1 MNPYLD
7 ESVGTMLPQV
17 DINGVPLTKEY
28 FVKEW
33 DESGDVDDPSEHGSV
48 DYISSDT
55 QFLLSSINK
64 MKYKL
69 YAVRLL
75 PFTEENYIKEFDI
88 VRNLVSLQKKLRSVI
103 AQSSDNTKSAIEYVI
118 NVGTKERNKDIA
130 RLMNAIDVQDIKAT
144 GVATNTMIKA
154 NLLYKN
160 DAKFIERETKNIIK
174 PFNRDYELELL
185 STEELERDYP
195 VGKKITDE
203 YVEIFNHVV
212 NVASNIK
219 ESNGYITSFEKED
232 DDSLLILGCSL
243 LDMIPVDGVKNF
255 LSVYKD
261 TVIGNYNRIID
272 TVNQNKANK
281 PEIRVECCRCPKTG
295 NFYIYLIM
303 KANIITGEEHHGKEF
318 SEGVFADVVDD
329 AKRFFTDDYKV
340 KRNDLENP
348 YEYSYDGTY
357 TSGYVVN
364 THIQEKNMLILNTRW
379 YIIKLKTVNDRLAK
393 AKDLFNKTGNKK
405 YQKDITRYEKDI
417 TKLEKGIADNKE
429 RLKKVYKYIFTE
441 SDMTSD
447 IEGGEYTREFV
458 NPFKVKRDDLESEI
472 TGITSHGGVVI
483 DLKTSDKNY
492 LIFNT
497 RKNNIKIEQLKAKID
512 NLKSQDK
519 KTNSDRYNNKIE
531 KLEKSIKELE
541 AKAEKNIQKLKD
553 KHDYTFT
560 ESSIDDSELDLMD
573 LNAFAEA
580 MEDNMSL
587 DYCYDILLESIQD
600 YL

>member
-33 DESGDVDDPSEHGSV
+33 DESGDVEDPSEHGSV

-69 YAVRLL
+69 YAVRLF

-130 RLMNAIDVQDIKAT
+130 RLMNTIDVQDIKAT

-154 NLLYKN
+154 NLLHKN
-160 DAKFIERETKNIIK
+160 DAKFIEIDTKNIIK
-174 PFNRDYELELL
+174 PFNQDYELELL

-195 VGKKITDE
+195 VGKKIADE

-212 NVASNIK
+212 NVASNLR

-243 LDMIPVDGVKNF
+243 LEMIPVDGVKNF

-261 TVIGNYNRIID
+261 TVIGNYNRILD

-303 KANIITGEEHHGKEF
+303 KANIITNEEHHGKEF

-329 AKRFFTDDYKV
+329 AKRFLTDKREV
-340 KRNDLENP
+340 KTNDLENP
-348 YEYSYDGTY
+348 IRY
-357 TSGYVVN
+357 TVHNGGFGYIVDKQV
-364 THIQEKNMLILNTRW
+364 QEKNNLIVNIRW
-379 YIIKLKTVNDRLAK
+379 CIMKLQVVNDRLSEASE
-393 AKDLFNKTGNKK
+393 LFNKTGNIK
-405 YQKDITRYEKDI
+405 YKKDIVRYEKDI
-417 TKLEKGIADNKE
+417 ANLEKKIADNKE
-429 RLKKVYKYIFTE
+429 RLQKVYKYIFTE

-472 TGITSHGGVVI
+472 TGITSNGGVVI
-483 DLKTSDKNY
+483 DLNTSDKNY

-497 RKNNIKIEQLKAKID
+497 RKINIKIEQLKAKID

-519 KTNSDRYNNKIE
+519 KTNSDRYKNKIE

-560 ESSIDDSELDLMD
+560 ESSMDDSELDLMD
-573 LNAFAEA
+573 LSAFTEA

-587 DYCYDILLESIQD
+587 DYCYNLLLENMTE
-600 YL
+600 YM